1 MAKSVS
7 REPTAEVRE
16 SVAHL
21 RYLRS
26 SPTKIRPVLKLIIGR
41 DISLARDTLYL
52 CPRSVSNEIQK
63 LLNSAV
69 ANAENNDNV
78 PEDELFVVRAYA
90 DEGAIQKRWRPR
102 ARGRAGRI
110 NKRTSHITIAVARFD
125 EEELERRREFGTQ
138 PTARRRSTRR
148 PVPADVPEVEEAE
161 IAEASA
167 KKTTRKS
174 AKKTKTDTTK
184 KAAKKTTAKKTE
196 TDTTKKAAKKTTAKK
211 TDTTKKAAKKTTA
224 KKTATKST
232 KKAAKKPT
240 SEKG

>member
-1 MAKSVS
+1 MAKSALL
-7 REPTAEVRE
+7 EPTAEVRE

-148 PVPADVPEVEEAE
+148 PVPADVQEVEEAE
-161 IAEASA
+161 IAEAPA

-174 AKKTKTDTTK
+174 
-184 KAAKKTTAKKTE
+184 AKKTE
-196 TDTTKKAAKKTTAKK
+196 TDTTKKAAKKTTRKSAKK
-211 TDTTKKAAKKTTA
+211 TETDTTKKAAKKTTA